1 MIRLERGL
9 WAQSPTVVCVSLLI
23 SKFLL
28 ETMGQLRHDAEL
40 FAQRTTWPNNT
51 AWQIGGPADRRSRR
65 RWNGLSSS
73 SVPVR
78 SNNIGV
84 RRGRTMEKT
93 LSGVVIVS
101 IVAIALPAWSQ
112 FSTTQGPIAP
122 AKCAGHPAP
131 FQVRRA
137 GLPGSKSGPTVT
149 RYGTTALEGC
159 TEAAKWRSEQG
170 YRASRQQ
177 SRPDRQAYGH
187 RQISRTRGQGV
198 GKPRSTSHLGPSMT
212 LFQRG

>member
-65 RWNGLSSS
+65 RWNGISSS
-73 SVPVR
+73 SVPVS

-93 LSGVVIVS
+93 FSGVVIVS
-101 IVAIALPAWSQ
+101 IVAIVLPAWSQ
-112 FSTTQGPIAP
+112 FSTTQGQSPQRNVPGAR
-122 AKCAGHPAP
+122 HP
-131 FQVRRA
+131 
-137 GLPGSKSGPTVT
+137 SKSAY
-149 RYGTTALEGC
+149 RDCLE
-159 TEAAKWRSEQG
+159 ANPA
-170 YRASRQQ
+170 
-177 SRPDRQAYGH
+177 
-187 RQISRTRGQGV
+187 RG
-198 GKPRSTSHLGPSMT
+198 
-212 LFQRG
+212 